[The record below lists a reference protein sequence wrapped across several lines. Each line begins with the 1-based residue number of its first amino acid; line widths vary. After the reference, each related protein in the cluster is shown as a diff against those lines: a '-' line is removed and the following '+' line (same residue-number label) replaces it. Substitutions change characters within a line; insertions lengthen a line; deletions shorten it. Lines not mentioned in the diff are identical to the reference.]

1 MNKILTIALIRLVVG
16 SAIAA
21 ESYEAK
27 WDSLR
32 KHENPEWVLDAKFG
46 IYAHW
51 GPYSVAG
58 GWRDVGNINW
68 ANYYVTIQEGI
79 YNSSSDEAR
88 RKAFESRYGSIT
100 NGVGYKELCADFKPV
115 KFDPEYWADIIEK
128 SGAKYA
134 GICGIHH
141 DGFAMW
147 DSKLTDLCATKQG
160 PKRDLLGDILAAI
173 RKRGIKTM
181 VSFHH
186 ERTWKM
192 YNGLIS
198 GLKRSGASGIDL
210 LNPENQN
217 LYWFV
222 GEQDHFEKNR
232 IALTEE
238 VIDKYKP
245 DMLWFDGGAGGAEAD
260 DSAKI
265 LAHYFNMAQES
276 DQEVDVHNKGNFGN
290 NFGIYSFENG
300 AFRPKF
306 LDWPWEDDTPSAV
319 GWCDWPWWWGLEYK
333 KPRDVVVR
341 LVDLVARNGGLLLS
355 LNPRPDGTLDQG
367 QIDLLLG
374 IGGWLK
380 QNGESV
386 YGTRP
391 WTTYAEGHVECL
403 PLVEIH
409 PVTGA
414 KARASQPDT
423 SKFDETDIRFVTKG
437 NTLYATQLVPPT
449 NGVTVIRS
457 LGQETKVS
465 DANKITTVELLGYG
479 PVKFERKPDRLEITL
494 PEKLPNSWALAFKLS
509 VEGKLVQRPP
519 LPPGTE
525 VPYSKKNRPERSH
538 RMPSMTL
545 PLRSLWEE
553 SVHE

>member
-1 MNKILTIALIRLVVG
+1 MKK
-16 SAIAA
+16 AIAILLINALVAAAVAA
-21 ESYEAK
+21 ERYEAN

-32 KHENPEWVLDAKFG
+32 QHENPQWAVDAKFG

-68 ANYYVTIQEGI
+68 GNYYVTIQEGI
-79 YNSSSDEAR
+79 YNSSSQEAR
-88 RKAFESRYGSIT
+88 RKAFEKRYGSIT
-100 NGVGYKELCADFKPV
+100 NGAGYKELCADFKPV
-115 KFDPEYWADIIEK
+115 KFDPEYWADLIEK

-147 DSKLTDLCATKQG
+147 DSKLTDFCATKIG

-186 ERTWKM
+186 ERTERM

-198 GLKRSGASGIDL
+198 GLKKNSVKGVDI
-210 LNPENQN
+210 LNPDYTD
-217 LYWFV
+217 LYWFL
-222 GEQDHFEKNR
+222 GGKERFEKNR

-245 DMLWFDGGAGGAEAD
+245 DVLWFDGGAQGEA
-260 DSAKI
+260 SEQI
-265 LAHYFNMAQES
+265 LAHYFNMAQNAGK
-276 DQEVDVHNKGNFGN
+276 EVCVHNKGNFEN

-300 AFRPKF
+300 AFRPQF
-306 LDWPWEDDTPSAV
+306 VPWPWEDDTPSAI

-333 KPRDVVVR
+333 KPRDVIVR

-391 WTTYAEGHVECL
+391 WTIYAEGHFEPL
-403 PLVEIH
+403 PLVQIH

-414 KARASQPDT
+414 KGRASQPDT
-423 SKFDETDIRFVTKG
+423 SKFDTSDIRFVTKG

-457 LGQETKVS
+457 LGQQMKVS
-465 DANKITTVELLGYG
+465 EANKITAVELLGHG
-479 PVKFERKPDRLEITL
+479 SVKFIRKSDRLEITL
-494 PEKLPNSWALAFKLS
+494 PEQLPNPWALAFKIT
-509 VEGKLVQRPP
+509 VEGELAQRQP
-519 LPPGTE
+519 LPLGTE
-525 VPYSKKNRPERSH
+525 VPYAKRSKK
-538 RMPSMTL
+538 
-545 PLRSLWEE
+545 
-553 SVHE
+553 